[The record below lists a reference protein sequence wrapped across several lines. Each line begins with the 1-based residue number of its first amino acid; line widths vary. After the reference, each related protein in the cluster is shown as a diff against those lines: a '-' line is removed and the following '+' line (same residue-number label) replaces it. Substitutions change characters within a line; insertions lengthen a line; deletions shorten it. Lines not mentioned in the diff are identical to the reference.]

1 MIGRSPVAILALA
14 VVVGLVLLILGLV
27 VHALKW
33 LIIIAVV
40 VWLFGAVRGFLARRS
55 STRV

>member
-1 MIGRSPVAILALA
+1 MAILALA
-14 VVVGLVLLILGLV
+14 VLIGLVLLILGLA

-40 VWLFGAVRGFLARRS
+40 VWLVTAVRGYFVRRS
-55 STRV
+55 GSRV

>member
-1 MIGRSPVAILALA
+1 MAILALA
-14 VVVGLVLLILGLV
+14 VLIGLVLLILGLV

-40 VWLFGAVRGFLARRS
+40 IWAVAAVRGFLARRTS
-55 STRV
+55 SRV

>member
-1 MIGRSPVAILALA
+1 VAILALA
-14 VVVGLVLLILGLV
+14 VLIGLVLLILGLV

-40 VWLFGAVRGFLARRS
+40 IWVVSAVRGYLARRS
-55 STRV
+55 GSRV